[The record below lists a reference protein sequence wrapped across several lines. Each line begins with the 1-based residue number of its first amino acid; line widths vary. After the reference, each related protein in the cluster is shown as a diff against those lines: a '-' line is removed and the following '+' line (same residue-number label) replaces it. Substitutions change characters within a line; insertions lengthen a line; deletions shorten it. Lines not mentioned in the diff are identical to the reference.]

1 MIVNG
6 PRLLAF
12 SALLTVSSCSS
23 DATEQQRLRAENERL
38 RAENEALRVEIE
50 SLKFAPPQ
58 PSRAEDT
65 TRLAWPPGVKET
77 YIERCAASI
86 VSQGMQAVNANP
98 YCRCFADSLEA
109 EFGIS
114 EYEAMMQAQP
124 DSLGDQ
130 DDRRLYR
137 VFTSC
142 RSHLP
147 INPN

>member
-12 SALLTVSSCSS
+12 SALLSISSCLS

-38 RAENEALRVEIE
+38 RAENEALRAEIQ

-58 PSRAEDT
+58 QSRAEDT
-65 TRLAWPPGVKET
+65 TRLAWPRGVKEA
-77 YIERCAASI
+77 YIERCAASM
-86 VSQGMQAVNANP
+86 VSQGLPTVNANP
-98 YCRCFADSLEA
+98 YCRCLADGLEA

-124 DSLGDQ
+124 DPQGDQ
-130 DDRRLYR
+130 NDRRLYR
-137 VFTSC
+137 VLTSC
-142 RSHLP
+142 SSHLP